1 MRRQLI
7 NWSVEWVFLVVLFLV
22 FYLTSLLFL
31 STFRAFF
38 SDTRSLNL
46 VVGSVRNAWLLGW
59 SCWLWLRC
67 LESICLLFS
76 LLGLLPGLSLLPQLS
91 SLLLS
96 FSLLSGLGFLLFSNF
111 VLFDL
116 EDSLLRLLELNLLF
130 LDVFQLILK
139 EIKLSF
145 ALGQFTVDPID
156 VV

>member
-1 MRRQLI
+1 
-7 NWSVEWVFLVVLFLV
+7 
-22 FYLTSLLFL
+22 
-31 STFRAFF
+31 
-38 SDTRSLNL
+38 
-46 VVGSVRNAWLLGW
+46 
-59 SCWLWLRC
+59 
-67 LESICLLFS
+67 LFS